1 MKKNFLSFYSEY
13 TDQEPL
19 LERKWFTVD
28 KNVSQRLD
36 KDLSPGSFASEQGFN
51 LRNWGAS

>member
-1 MKKNFLSFYSEY
+1 M
-13 TDQEPL
+13 DQEPL

-28 KNVSQRLD
+28 KNVSQRQD